1 MADLMPGDGKPAGRC
16 GRPYEAARAGA
27 SSSPREAPAPQTLH
41 TLGAA
46 FVGRCVNS
54 FWFGPCAYTF
64 RSHFDAGGPGSA
76 GVPARPSDLFD

>member
-1 MADLMPGDGKPAGRC
+1 MENRPGGAADPTRRPVRGRRLPPT
-16 GRPYEAARAGA
+16 RPLPHRA
-27 SSSPREAPAPQTLH
+27 LH

-46 FVGRCVNS
+46 YVGRCVNS